1 MSNYISND
9 NDASQSLIPSTVHG
23 KRKVLLGVTG
33 YKSCLD
39 TTTLVRLLSEIAEI
53 KIIVNP
59 QANSMLSS
67 AGLALDVLGDEEEW
81 YRWRQVRH
89 ATRTCNSDTIP
100 LIKNNPYFNFKD
112 DALLS

>member
-1 MSNYISND
+1 MKKFKIHSQYAPAGDQPAAINELVEGINNGLSN
-9 NDASQSLIPSTVHG
+9 Q
-23 KRKVLLGVTG
+23 VLLGVTG

-39 TTTLVRLLSEIAEI
+39 TRNLVRLLSEIAEI
-53 KIIVNP
+53 KIIVTP

-89 ATRTCNSDTIP
+89 ATRACNSDTIP
-100 LIKNNPYFNFKD
+100 LIINNPY
-112 DALLS
+112 